1 MSGPVPVSLLF
12 LLLTL
17 GLFYANRALHRRLP
31 SIWLTPAIATSA
43 LLIAL
48 VELTDTPFPLYFGE
62 TRWLAWLLG
71 PATVAFALPIYQYRE
86 LVRRHWLAL
95 TLGSCAGIAASLA
108 STLLLDRLLGLHG
121 STAQSLLARSVSTPF
136 ALEATRH
143 LGGDAQLTGV
153 FVIITGLF
161 GIALGQLLLGLLP
174 LRMRIARG
182 GPRFRPERGAPDR
195 PAGRRG
201 RQPDHDFQRHPDGA
215 AGADA
220 GSPAGILVGELSAPG
235 VSHQERPPGIGG

>member
-1 MSGPVPVSLLF
+1 MKPLLF

-17 GLFYANRALHRRLP
+17 GLFYANIALHRRYP
-31 SIWLTPAIATSA
+31 RWWLTPAIATSA
-43 LLIAL
+43 VLIAVVQL
-48 VELTDTPFPLYFGE
+48 SATPFPVYFGD
-62 TRWLAWLLG
+62 THWLSWLLG

-95 TLGSCAGIAASLA
+95 TLGSVAGIVASLG

-121 STAQSLLARSVSTPF
+121 SMAQSLLARSVSTTF

-143 LGGDAQLTGV
+143 LGGSAQLTGI

-161 GIALGQLLLGLLP
+161 GILLGQVLLAILP

-182 GPRFRPERGAPDR
+182 APY
-195 PAGRRG
+195 
-201 RQPDHDFQRHPDGA
+201 GA
-215 AGADA
+215 AAHGFGLSKARSIGAQEGA
-220 GSPAGILVGELSAPG
+220 VASLTMIFSGVLMVLLAPLLGHLLTSA
-235 VSHQERPPGIGG
+235 

>member
-1 MSGPVPVSLLF
+1 MKPLLF

-17 GLFYANRALHRRLP
+17 GLFYANVALHRRYP
-31 SIWLTPAIATSA
+31 RWWLTPAIATSA
-43 LLIAL
+43 VLIAVVQL
-48 VELTDTPFPLYFGE
+48 SATPFPVYFSD
-62 TRWLAWLLG
+62 TRWLSWLLG

-95 TLGSCAGIAASLA
+95 TLGSVAGIAASLG

-121 STAQSLLARSVSTPF
+121 SMAQSLLARSVSTPF

-143 LGGDAQLTGV
+143 LGGSAQLTGI

-161 GIALGQLLLGLLP
+161 GILLGQVLLALLP

-182 GPRFRPERGAPDR
+182 APY
-195 PAGRRG
+195 
-201 RQPDHDFQRHPDGA
+201 GA
-215 AGADA
+215 AAHGFGLSKARSIGAQEGA
-220 GSPAGILVGELSAPG
+220 VASLTMIFSGVLMVLLAPLLGHLLTSA
-235 VSHQERPPGIGG
+235 